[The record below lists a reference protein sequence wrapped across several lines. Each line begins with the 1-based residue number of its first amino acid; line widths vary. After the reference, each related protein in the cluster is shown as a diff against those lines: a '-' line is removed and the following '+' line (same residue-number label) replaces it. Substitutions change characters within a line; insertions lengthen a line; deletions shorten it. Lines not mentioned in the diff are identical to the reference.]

1 MTHDAFANLEQAY
14 DCVAAGIDAA
24 GPAQEAV
31 FLAKLALALANH
43 IDDATVVSQCVSMAL
58 QDLKPTPTLMAPN

>member
-14 DCVAAGIDAA
+14 DVIAAGIDAA

-43 IDDATVVSQCVSMAL
+43 IDDTKVVSQCVSMAL
-58 QDLKPTPTLMAPN
+58 QDLQHTPTLLAAN